1 MSFDAPPKVAS
12 KRAFGSSGRQFSS
25 RRRKECSTCAST
37 CDRFTPEQPWKR
49 VVAST
54 WPVKRQKDCS
64 ALTGRRRA
72 SDARRRLR
80 RCGPCGPGKC
90 SCRTRPHGMRTSPW
104 GRSPRGGPS
113 PCRTSRDTIR
123 LSPFFSAM
131 PLARPS
137 ARTLGPLSRG
147 SETSWRP
154 RPTPPRA
161 SEHRFKLVLTHLQRF
176 LRFSSLFSSYFC
188 TFSLCSMLLSSYFRR
203 WPALTT
209 FWEPPL
215 DSWPLLHLRGAHEG
229 VCSRRLGP
237 FLHQRRQPL
246 ALRFRL
252 QTKLKSSVRSLRE
265 MHVVASKSLAKRQQG
280 QAWNPKTTPQSAL
293 TTNVHRPRKLARPN
307 LLEAPS

>member
-1 MSFDAPPKVAS
+1 MGPLATWRPIALPHK
-12 KRAFGSSGRQFSS
+12 S
-25 RRRKECSTCAST
+25 RRDE
-37 CDRFTPEQPWKR
+37 
-49 VVAST
+49 V
-54 WPVKRQKDCS
+54 
-64 ALTGRRRA
+64 G
-72 SDARRRLR
+72 
-80 RCGPCGPGKC
+80 
-90 SCRTRPHGMRTSPW
+90 
-104 GRSPRGGPS
+104 
-113 PCRTSRDTIR
+113 
-123 LSPFFSAM
+123 PFFSAM

-188 TFSLCSMLLSSYFRR
+188 TFSLCSMLLSSYFRG

-209 FWEPPL
+209 VWEPPL

-252 QTKLKSSVRSLRE
+252 QTKLKSSVLSLKSLRE
-265 MHVVASKSLAKRQQG
+265 MHVFASKSLAKRQKNG
-280 QAWNPKTTPQSAL
+280 RKSFVRAAHHAL
-293 TTNVHRPRKLARPN
+293 
-307 LLEAPS
+307 S